1 MTEFKETDLYEPIR
15 AFLEEE
21 GYQVQAEVKHCDI
34 AAEKNGRLVVVE
46 LKRAFGLKLVYQ
58 GLERQSLTDEVFVAI
73 PRPKKGAR
81 EKAWQDMLRLLKRL
95 ELGLLTVALDSPLKT
110 VDVVL
115 TPADSMIRKNKRKK
129 EQLQAELEGRQLDAN
144 IGGMTRRKIITA
156 YRERVIRLACILERE
171 GKISL
176 AELRARGLEELAV
189 LLGRNYEK
197 WFVRVEKGV
206 YALSEKGKTDE
217 QKEKD
222 RLRKRQLKQTR
233 IENGLCPRCGKHQ
246 SQNGGL
252 CQRCRAYLKNY
263 RDKNR
268 CDLSRSERPD
278 YGICYICGKNPT
290 MKGKKVCDKCY
301 ETRLSTLP
309 AMWENAN
316 NDYFRQLN
324 YARFCMIKNQR
335 KEKTSGSDFNV

>member
-129 EQLQAELEGRQLDAN
+129 ERLQAELEGRQLDAN
-144 IGGMTRRKIITA
+144 IGGMTRRKII
-156 YRERVIRLACILERE
+156 IRLACILERE
-171 GKISL
+171 GEISL
-176 AELRARGLEELAV
+176 AELRARGLEELAA
-189 LLGRNYEK
+189 LLSRNYEK

-206 YALSEKGKTDE
+206 YALSEKGKTELKRADYAKVAAYYRQE
-217 QKEKD
+217 QLGRNE
-222 RLRKRQLKQTR
+222 
-233 IENGLCPRCGKHQ
+233 
-246 SQNGGL
+246 
-252 CQRCRAYLKNY
+252 
-263 RDKNR
+263 
-268 CDLSRSERPD
+268 
-278 YGICYICGKNPT
+278 
-290 MKGKKVCDKCY
+290 
-301 ETRLSTLP
+301 ET
-309 AMWENAN
+309 
-316 NDYFRQLN
+316 
-324 YARFCMIKNQR
+324 I
-335 KEKTSGSDFNV
+335 

>member
-129 EQLQAELEGRQLDAN
+129 EQLDAN

-171 GKISL
+171 GEISL
-176 AELRARGLEELAV
+176 AELRARGLEELAA
-189 LLGRNYEK
+189 LLSRNYEK

-206 YALSEKGKTDE
+206 YALSEKGKTELKRADYAKVAAYYRQE
-217 QKEKD
+217 QLGRNE
-222 RLRKRQLKQTR
+222 
-233 IENGLCPRCGKHQ
+233 
-246 SQNGGL
+246 
-252 CQRCRAYLKNY
+252 
-263 RDKNR
+263 
-268 CDLSRSERPD
+268 
-278 YGICYICGKNPT
+278 
-290 MKGKKVCDKCY
+290 
-301 ETRLSTLP
+301 ET
-309 AMWENAN
+309 
-316 NDYFRQLN
+316 
-324 YARFCMIKNQR
+324 I
-335 KEKTSGSDFNV
+335 